1 MRNKLSR
8 YVLAFCF
15 CLFCG
20 KKKSVLS
27 FSFMYLPAVFHY
39 LFFFCKNKDIE
50 GS

>member
-1 MRNKLSR
+1 MCSR
-8 YVLAFCF
+8 FAFVCSVE
-15 CLFCG
+15 